1 MNRFRGVL
9 ITAVAVGSMISASW
23 AQQTGYKQTNLVANL
38 AGVASHTDSQLS
50 NSWGVAFIPGAPFWI
65 ADNNSGVSTLYD
77 AQGNK
82 QALVVT
88 IPSASVQPCSPGCPT
103 GIVANNTG
111 NFGAAAFIFDTEDG
125 ILASWTGANN
135 ANKVVDN
142 SPASAV
148 YKGLAVANNN
158 SGTFLLAANFRTGK
172 IDVFDTGFHPAS
184 LAGSFTDPNLP
195 VGFAPHGIHVI
206 NGQVFVAYAVQDAPR
221 HDPMLGAGLG
231 IVDIFDTN
239 GNFVKRFASNGAL
252 NAPWG
257 VAMAPATF
265 GTFANAIL
273 VGNFG
278 DGTINAFD
286 ATSGKMLGQ
295 LTDPGNHPLVNPGL
309 WELIFGE
316 VGTGDPN
323 TLYLTAGG
331 SDQTHGLFATL
342 VPAQTVTT
350 GDFSLAL
357 SAQSTTIARGG
368 SANISVDA
376 SSVAGFNSAIS
387 LSCSAPAGVTC
398 SFSPATITPG
408 GSGAMST
415 MTITVASTY
424 SPMAVMALLPF
435 GLVGL
440 VLAGDTRRRFWTS
453 GKRRPLALGAILL
466 TALIAVGCSGGNSNR
481 QMSASS
487 AATVMVTGTSG
498 TVMHSVPVTVNV
510 H

>member
-1 MNRFRGVL
+1 MNRFRVVL
-9 ITAVAVGSMISASW
+9 MTAVAVGSMISASW
-23 AQQTGYKQTNLVANL
+23 AQTGYKQTNLVANL
-38 AGVASHTDSQLS
+38 AGVANHTDAQLS

-88 IPSASVQPCSPGCPT
+88 IPTASVQPCSPGCPT
-103 GIVANNTG
+103 GIVANNSG
-111 NFGAAAFIFDTEDG
+111 NFGGAGFIFDTEDG
-125 ILASWTGANN
+125 ILAAWTGANS

-142 SPASAV
+142 SAASAV
-148 YKGLAVANNN
+148 YKGLATVSN
-158 SGTFLLAANFRTGK
+158 SGGTFLLAANFRSSK
-172 IDVFDTGFHPAS
+172 IDVFDTAFHATS

-195 VGFAPHGIHVI
+195 AGFAPHGIHIV
-206 NGQVFVAYAVQDAPR
+206 NGQVFVTYAMQDAPK
-221 HDPMLGAGLG
+221 HDPMIGPGLG
-231 IVDIFDTN
+231 IVDVFDMN
-239 GNFVKRFASNGAL
+239 GNFVKRFASSGAL

-257 VAMAPATF
+257 VALAPASF
-265 GTFANAIL
+265 GSFANAIL

-316 VGTGDPN
+316 PGTGDPN

-331 SDQTHGLFATL
+331 SDQTHGLFATV

-357 SAQSTTIARGG
+357 SAQSATIARGG
-368 SANISVDA
+368 SANITIDA
-376 SSVAGFNSAIS
+376 SPVAGFQNSIA
-387 LSCSAPAGVTC
+387 LSCSAPTGISC
-398 SFSPATITPG
+398 SFSPSSIMPG
-408 GSGAMST
+408 ASSN
-415 MTITVASTY
+415 MTITVSSGYST
-424 SPMAVMALLPF
+424 MAMMLILPF
-435 GLVGL
+435 GLAGL
-440 VLAGDTRRRFWTS
+440 LLS
-453 GKRRPLALGAILL
+453 GGMRSRLWASSTMSTIALGAVLL
-466 TALIAVGCSGGNSNR
+466 TALIAVGCSGGNGSR
-481 QMSASS
+481 QMMNASS
-487 AATVMVTGTSG
+487 SATVMVTGTSG
-498 TVMHSVPVTVNV
+498 AVMHSVPVMINI